1 MASGYTTQTTL
12 TELIP
17 EITEAAAFIYQDK
30 ALAKSLVKYRDVSNQ
45 PGITVEFPR
54 FTEVA
59 GDTAFT
65 NDYDSPTS
73 HAMDTSGM
81 PSITLARR
89 SVFVLLP
96 DTVKKAINGYDVQG
110 IGKAMA
116 MAQVKQD
123 DALAFGVVTGTT
135 NWTTGTG
142 ATNAAFSLGYLKDGI
157 LLLKKNEVDDILACV
172 LHPNAVDA
180 VRDELVAVTSD
191 TTDSSLHQTMQGS
204 EMLRLGFVSKLFGAE
219 RFESNRI
226 GSGTVTATTNVYN
239 SLLFPIGEGIGFGY
253 SSLEVDGIEFE
264 RDAEHAST
272 KMIINYMS
280 SADVVYTSAVC
291 KLYHT

>member
-1 MASGYTTQTTL
+1 MAYTTQTTL

-30 ALAKSLVKYRDVSNQ
+30 AIAKSLVKYKDVSGQ
-45 PGITVEFPR
+45 PGVTVEFPR

-81 PSITLARR
+81 PSLTLARR

-116 MAQVKQD
+116 MAQAKQD
-123 DALAFGVVTGTT
+123 DALIFSVVTGTT

-157 LLLKKNEVDDILACV
+157 LLLEKNEVDDVLACV

-180 VRDELVAVTSD
+180 VRDELTPVANDDGISVP
-191 TTDSSLHQTMQGS
+191 QAG
-204 EMLRLGFVSKLFGAE
+204 EALRRGFVGELFGAQM
-219 RFESNRI
+219 FKSNRI
-226 GSGTVTATTNVYN
+226 GSGTVTATTEVYN
-239 SLLFPIGEGIGFGY
+239 SLLFPIGEGIGYGY

-264 RDAEHAST
+264 RDAEAAST
-272 KMIINYMS
+272 KMIINYMD
-280 SADVVYTSAVC
+280 SAAVVYASAVC

>member
-1 MASGYTTQTTL
+1 MAYTTTTTL

-30 ALAKSLVKYRDVSNQ
+30 AIAKSLIKYKDVSGE
-45 PGITVEFPR
+45 PGLTVEFPR

-81 PSITLARR
+81 PTVTIARR

-96 DTVKKAINGYDVQG
+96 DTVKKAINGYDVAG

-116 MAQVKQD
+116 MAQAKQD
-123 DALAFGVVTGTT
+123 DAAIFGVVTGTT

-142 ATNAAFSLGYLKDGI
+142 ATNAAFSLGYLKDGV
-157 LLLKKNEVDDILACV
+157 LLLEENEVDDVLACV
-172 LHPNAVDA
+172 LHPKGVDA
-180 VRDELVAVTSD
+180 VRDELTAVTSD
-191 TTDSSLHQTMQGS
+191 TTDSSLHQTQQGS
-204 EMLRLGFVSKLFGAE
+204 EMLRRGFVGELYGAE
-219 RFESNRI
+219 IFKSNRI
-226 GSGTVTATTNVYN
+226 GSGTVTATTEVYN
-239 SLLFPIGEGIGFGY
+239 SLLFPIGEGIGY
-253 SSLEVDGIEFE
+253 AWSSLEVDGIEFE
-264 RDAEHAST
+264 RNAEAAAT
-272 KMIINYMS
+272 KMIINYMD
-280 SADVVYTSAVC
+280 SADVVYASAVC